1 MSAEQPPSS
10 QSGQPRLRTVPTTL
24 RDANAF
30 VAAHH
35 RHHKPVR
42 GHTSSTAV
50 VDDQGTV
57 RGVAIIGRPL
67 ARKIDHRQVC
77 EVLRVATDGCAN
89 ACSALY
95 GAACRIA
102 KAFGYAHVLTY
113 TLGTE
118 PGTSLRAA
126 GWKPVALTDGGSWS
140 REGREREDAHP
151 LIPKVR
157 WECRC
162 SSAPAIELEEAA

>member
-1 MSAEQPPSS
+1 MT
-10 QSGQPRLRTVPTTL
+10 QPRLRTVPTTL
-24 RDANAF
+24 REANAF
-30 VAAHH
+30 VDLHH

-42 GHTSSTAV
+42 GHSSSTAV
-50 VDDQGTV
+50 VDEAGVV

-77 EVLRVATDGCAN
+77 EVLRVATDGCPN

-102 KAFGYAHVLTY
+102 KAFGYAHVITY
-113 TLGTE
+113 TLNTE

-126 GWKPVALTDGGSWS
+126 GWKPTAISNGGGWS
-140 REGREREDAHP
+140 RQGRERDDDHP
-151 LIPKVR
+151 LVPKIR
-157 WECRC
+157 WACRC
-162 SSAPAIELEEAA
+162 SSENAVDVAA

>member
-1 MSAEQPPSS
+1 MSA
-10 QSGQPRLRTVPTTL
+10 GQPRLRTVPTTL
-24 RDANAF
+24 REANAF

-35 RHHKPVR
+35 RHHRPVR

-50 VDDQGTV
+50 VDDQGEL

-67 ARKIDHRQVC
+67 ARKLDHTQVC
-77 EVLRVATDGCAN
+77 EVLRVATDGCQN

-95 GAACRIA
+95 GACCRIA

-113 TLGTE
+113 TLSTE

-126 GWKPVALTDGGSWS
+126 GWKPTALTDGGSWS
-140 REGREREDAHP
+140 RQDREREDDHP

-162 SSAPAIELEEAA
+162 SAAPAIELEAAA